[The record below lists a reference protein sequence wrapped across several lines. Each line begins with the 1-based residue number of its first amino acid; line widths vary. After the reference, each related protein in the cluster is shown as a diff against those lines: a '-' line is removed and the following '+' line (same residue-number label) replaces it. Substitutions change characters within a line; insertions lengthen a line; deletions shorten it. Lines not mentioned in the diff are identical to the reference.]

1 MKPIL
6 ASRLKF
12 SRLTAVQLRQRGLY
26 VVSDR
31 HAASDPL
38 LQLGAHLSLGGTVR
52 IFDCGNRADMYLI
65 ARTLRPLT
73 ADPIPAMRNI
83 RLSRAFT
90 CYQVETLL
98 SRCDALEQ
106 VPVLVLDFLSTFM
119 DESVSDDEVQRLFHD
134 SVAHLR
140 RLSGR
145 NIVMVGV
152 KPLADVISKR
162 VDLLTELMRLSDD
175 FVRLNEPEALIAET
189 ADQLSLL

>member
-1 MKPIL
+1 MKPSL
-6 ASRLKF
+6 ASRLKL
-12 SRLTAVQLRQRGLY
+12 SKLTIAQRQQRGLY

-38 LQLGAHLSLGGTVR
+38 LQLGAHLSLSGIVR
-52 IFDCGNRADMYLI
+52 VLDCGNRADMYLI

-73 ADPIPAMRNI
+73 ADPVSAMRNI

-106 VPVLVLDFLSTFM
+106 VPVLVLDFLSTFT

-152 KPLADVISKR
+152 KPLTDVISKR
-162 VDLLTELMRLSDD
+162 VDLLTELMRLCDD
-175 FVRLNEPEALIAET
+175 FVRLNEPETLTAE
-189 ADQLSLL
+189 AAEQLSLL

>member
-1 MKPIL
+1 MKPIP
-6 ASRLKF
+6 ASRLELSK
-12 SRLTAVQLRQRGLY
+12 LPVVQQRQRGLY

-38 LQLGAHLSLGGTVR
+38 LQLGAHLSLSGIVR
-52 IFDCGNRADMYLI
+52 ILDCGNRADMYLI

-73 ADPIPAMRNI
+73 ADPIPAMQNI

-98 SRCDALEQ
+98 SCCDALEQ

-134 SVAHLR
+134 SIAHLR

-152 KPLADVISKR
+152 RPLTDVISKR
-162 VDLLTELMRLSDD
+162 VDLLTELTRRSDD
-175 FVRLNEPEALIAET
+175 FVWLNEPETLTAEA
-189 ADQLSLL
+189 ADQLSLF